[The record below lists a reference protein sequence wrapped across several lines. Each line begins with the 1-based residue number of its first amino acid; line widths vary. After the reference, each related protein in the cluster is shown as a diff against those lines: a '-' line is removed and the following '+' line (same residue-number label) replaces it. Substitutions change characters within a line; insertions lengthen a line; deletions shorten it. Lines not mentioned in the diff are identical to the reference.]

1 MGAGDA
7 LRMHYYFPGMI
18 VGIILL
24 QTSIVAPTLFKKL
37 NIEDFGRAIRALWPK
52 FFIMLAILGG
62 ASLVSLYFEHDPTIP
77 QYAIS
82 GSTTLFALICYAI
95 IPATNP
101 LRLLYFLL
109 ISPIRGSTNEA
120 IIIVDTAN
128 TSGKT
133 PSS

>member
-1 MGAGDA
+1 
-7 LRMHYYFPGMI
+7 MHYYFPGMI

-62 ASLVSLYFEHDPTIP
+62 ASLVSLYFEHDPTIA

-95 IPATNP
+95 IPATN
-101 LRLLYFLL
+101 RATDEGNQKKFNLLHKISVYLTVVMLLTNIAFLF
-109 ISPIRGSTNEA
+109 A
-120 IIIVDTAN
+120 
-128 TSGKT
+128 
-133 PSS
+133 

>member
-52 FFIMLAILGG
+52 FFIMLAIFGWSEFGEPIFRARPNNSAVRNFWLN
-62 ASLVSLYFEHDPTIP
+62 HTIC
-77 QYAIS
+77 ID
-82 GSTTLFALICYAI
+82 L
-95 IPATNP
+95 
-101 LRLLYFLL
+101 LRNN
-109 ISPIRGSTNEA
+109 TCNE
-120 IIIVDTAN
+120 
-128 TSGKT
+128 
-133 PSS
+133 PSY

>member
-1 MGAGDA
+1 
-7 LRMHYYFPGMI
+7 MHYYFPGMI
-18 VGIILL
+18 VGIIIL

-62 ASLVSLYFEHDPTIP
+62 ASLVSLYFENDPTIP

-95 IPATNP
+95 IPATN
-101 LRLLYFLL
+101 RATDEGNQKKFNLLHKISVYLTVIMLLTNIGFLF
-109 ISPIRGSTNEA
+109 
-120 IIIVDTAN
+120 V
-128 TSGKT
+128 
-133 PSS
+133 